1 MTPSVYE
8 KLHRLELKS
17 ILVLDILLETRNLS
31 EVGRQLNMR
40 QGNVSY
46 HLAKL
51 RTALNDPL
59 LVKSGKGYALT
70 SRAVS
75 IKNGLHDSLTMLQ
88 NTLFDKPFNP
98 LTVNTT
104 YKVMADPIGAG
115 LLIPRLLSRLRKE
128 APSITI
134 EHISIQ
140 QEITEA
146 MAGGLADIVI
156 YNLPE
161 SQPELNSQLITSMD
175 SYLIIDENHPLRDT
189 DFSYEKIFSYPTIQ
203 RYPKGNLE
211 HQITQ
216 ILQSQNLT
224 RTVSFI
230 AASFE
235 ILGDIIPGSEN
246 VAFCSEADRYAL
258 ANIPGLHFHKL
269 ENMEPAATYALW
281 HPRCEN
287 DPLHQFMRKIVIEEC
302 LQLATIFS
310 LSRS

>member
-1 MTPSVYE
+1 MSPSVYE
-8 KLHRLELKS
+8 KLHKLELKS

-51 RTALNDPL
+51 RTALDDPL

-70 SRAVS
+70 SRATS
-75 IKNGLHDSLTMLQ
+75 INNKLHDSLSTLQ
-88 NTLFDKPFNP
+88 DTLFDKPFNP
-98 LTVNTT
+98 LTESRT
-104 YKVMADPIGAG
+104 YKIMTDPIGAG
-115 LLIPRLLSRLRKE
+115 LLIPRLLTRLRTE

-134 EHISIQ
+134 EHVPAQ
-140 QEITEA
+140 HEITEA
-146 MAGGLADIVI
+146 LATEQADIAI

-161 SQPELNSQLITSMD
+161 NLPELNSQFITSMAT
-175 SYLIIDENHPLRDT
+175 YLVMDESHPLRET
-189 DFSYEKIFSYPTIQ
+189 GFSYEDIFNYPTIQ
-203 RYPKGNLE
+203 RYPKGSIE
-211 HQITQ
+211 HQLTR
-216 ILQSQNLT
+216 ILESRNLK

-230 AASFE
+230 AQSFNLLKE
-235 ILGDIIPGSEN
+235 IIPGSES
-246 VAFCSEADRYAL
+246 VAFCSEADKYTL
-258 ANIPGLHFHKL
+258 DSTPGLHFHKL
-269 ENMEPAATYALW
+269 KQMEPVPNYALW